1 MLIKVVHLIIKQNF
15 ESVDLVRLA
24 LFLLNKKCEK
34 SETPAKILRK
44 CIEKG
49 VGSLK
54 KYFFLVFLVLVFELS
69 VLFGISLFYDTNL
82 VNTMF
87 LGSCIFIIFAFLMSS
102 TGDVLS
108 KNTQVAVFDML
119 LGRYKPQHEK
129 MTLKISPFLVG
140 SVLCFGM
147 YFVLYYL
154 GLLN

>member
-1 MLIKVVHLIIKQNF
+1 M
-15 ESVDLVRLA
+15 
-24 LFLLNKKCEK
+24 
-34 SETPAKILRK
+34 
-44 CIEKG
+44 
-49 VGSLK
+49 K
-54 KYFFLVFLVLVFELS
+54 KYMILVFVVLVFELS

-108 KNTQVAVFDML
+108 KNTQVAVFDLL

-129 MTLKISPFLVG
+129 MTLKISPFLI
-140 SVLCFGM
+140 SSILCFGM
-147 YFVLYYL
+147 YFVLYYA